1 MSVYQKSKFWLHLF
15 SNVQLQGYIIFNII
29 SIWYS
34 EMQKI
39 TCDEKTQWCSGDGHF
54 LLFIFY
60 KLTVAY
66 RPQILLQWSPQINI
80 YIYFKIW
87 ILLHIWGVANSAMQ
101 MGNILTIFHYV
112 HIRLHYLNSPILS
125 RSFNIIYLTTFN
137 FVYIIWVLIDR
148 IYANI
153 RYDKIRPL

>member
-1 MSVYQKSKFWLHLF
+1 MF

-66 RPQILLQWSPQINI
+66 RPQILLQWSPQINT

-87 ILLHIWGVANSAMQ
+87 ILLHILGVANSSMH
-101 MGNILTIFHYV
+101 MDNILIIFHYV
-112 HIRLHYLNSPILS
+112 HKVQGYVILIS
-125 RSFNIIYLTTFN
+125 RSCNNIYLPIFN
-137 FVYIIWVLIDR
+137 SVDIIWVLIDR

-153 RYDKIRPL
+153 RYDKIRPLYCGTRRIKNQF